1 MMVTPTEEHTMRI
14 YHRQRAGRPI
24 RVVWAF
30 EEAGAPYDLT
40 IMTPDEG
47 KSDEHRARHPLG
59 RVPVLED
66 AEGAVFESSALCLQ
80 IGDLH
85 PESGLVPAVGTRDRA
100 LVYQWAFFAM
110 TEVEPPAVEHYRL
123 RESAPEAAEAASARV
138 AAGAAA
144 IGDALAGGDF
154 LVGGR
159 LTVADI
165 VASEVVRIAS
175 RVGAIT
181 PEGSLA
187 GYLAAMEARPARQRA
202 AAALA

>member
-1 MMVTPTEEHTMRI
+1 MRI

-30 EEAGAPYDLT
+30 KEAGAPYDLT

-47 KSDEHRARHPLG
+47 KADEHRARHPLG

-66 AEGAVFESSALCLQ
+66 EEGTVFESSALCLQ

-123 RESAPEAAEAASARV
+123 RESAPEAAAAASARV
-138 AAGAAA
+138 VAGVAA
-144 IGDALAGGDF
+144 IENALAGRDF
-154 LVGGR
+154 LVGGG

-181 PEGSLA
+181 PEGAIA